1 MHMVPDGKRSRHHY
15 LQLLPLLLDLL
26 LLLRVFVLEDQ
37 VWNGTKLPVLVQ
49 KLRRFLP
56 IPWCC
61 REQSVHNFMI
71 ALPDVD
77 KY

>member
-1 MHMVPDGKRSRHHY
+1 MHVVPDGKRSRHHY

-26 LLLRVFVLEDQ
+26 LRVLFLEQ
-37 VWNGTKLPVLVQ
+37 VSNGTKLPVLVQ
-49 KLRRFLP
+49 KLNRLLP

-61 REQSVHNFMI
+61 RAQSVHNFMI
-71 ALPDVD
+71 GLPDVD